1 MSKTRNSSLAL
12 ILPAAM
18 ALLMLAACGEKATPT
33 SAEPAVQAEI
43 DKDAELKAK
52 EEELARKEAEL
63 ALKEREQDL
72 ARREAELASKS
83 GSASK
88 PRPATGTASTG
99 TASTGTASTS
109 TASAAKPA
117 PSGPRQYTVP
127 AGTSLSVQLPATI
140 TTKNARV
147 GDRIAGNLSS
157 DLVVNGKVIAKA
169 GALLQGSI
177 TEVVSGS
184 NKIGGTPTLGLNF
197 DNLTLADGS
206 DTRVSA
212 TIREVSAKSDTARDT
227 AKIAGGAVIGA
238 VIGNQTSSDSGKVV
252 GALIG
257 AAAGTAAAKKTGTE
271 VELPAGTVLGVT
283 LNTPV
288 TVTM

>member
-1 MSKTRNSSLAL
+1 MFKIRTLSPAL
-12 ILPAAM
+12 ILPVAIAFL
-18 ALLMLAACGEKATPT
+18 ALAGCGQKAPPAT
-33 SAEPAVQAEI
+33 STDPAVQAQI
-43 DKDAELKAK
+43 DEDAEMKAK

-63 ALKEREQDL
+63 ALKEREQSL
-72 ARREAELASKS
+72 AEREAALAK
-83 GSASK
+83 ASEPK
-88 PRPATGTASTG
+88 PKPKPAAST
-99 TASTGTASTS
+99 TT
-109 TASAAKPA
+109 TASAPKPAA
-117 PSGPRQYTVP
+117 PSGPRKYTVA

-140 TTKNARV
+140 TTKNAKV

-157 DLVVNGKVIAKA
+157 DLVVDGKVVAKA

-177 TEVVSGS
+177 TEVISGS

-206 DTRVSA
+206 DTHVSA
-212 TIREVSAKSDTARDT
+212 TIREVSSKSDTGRDT
-227 AKIAGGAVIGA
+227 AKIAGGAVVGA
-238 VIGNQTSSDSGKVV
+238 VIGNQVNSKDGKLI

-283 LNTPV
+283 LNSPV
-288 TVTM
+288 TVEM